1 MVKSYV
7 GKSIGVST
15 RNAISVP
22 MELMMNSTFISRVT
36 VKRTIL
42 KVNTITSQNFSLI
55 L

>member
-15 RNAISVP
+15 KNVILAL